1 MLLRTEACQSR
12 ACRAFCSLWPWKVWP
27 FGPAR
32 SVLCSRGRFAAS
44 PLHAL
49 FSGARQRPLSYMS
62 YRVAIRRTGDAG
74 DTGAPLQGDGEDVV
88 QGTPLERLSG
98 NLRVPLWSFVSFVI
112 PRNTS
117 ALSNALFVAR
127 LPRPSRSN
135 QASKP
140 LNFQASRGAIAPTL
154 LYSTFWRPKRGI
166 WRSA

>member
-1 MLLRTEACQSR
+1 MGGC
-12 ACRAFCSLWPWKVWP
+12 
-27 FGPAR
+27 
-32 SVLCSRGRFAAS
+32 GRFAAS

-49 FSGARQRPLSYMS
+49 FSVAVEGLALCACTLCSLG
-62 YRVAIRRTGDAG
+62 RVSAPCPICPTAQSMRRTGDAG
-74 DTGAPLQGDGEDVV
+74 APLRGDGEDIV

-117 ALSNALFVAR
+117 PLSNALFVAR
-127 LPRPSRSN
+127 LPRPTRSN

-154 LYSTFWRPKRGI
+154 LYSTSRTSPKGQKGVFWAALKG
-166 WRSA
+166 AF